1 MKKAMVFGTFDIL
14 HPGHRFL
21 FKEAKKHGDSLVVV
35 VALDST
41 VEKLKHKQPKHNQQ
55 YRLLQV
61 AADTLVDKA
70 RLGYPDDFYK
80 VIEEEQPDVIC
91 LGYDHPIT
99 EKDLKQ
105 KLQVLGLSTQVIR
118 AKALKSEKY
127 KGGKVK
133 KNLLGE
139 I

>member
-21 FKEAKKHGDSLVVV
+21 FKEAKKHGTCLVAV

-41 VEKLKHKQPKHNQQ
+41 VERLKHKKPVHAQQ

-91 LGYDHPIT
+91 LGYD
-99 EKDLKQ
+99 
-105 KLQVLGLSTQVIR
+105 QVLVPLDERTMRQRGIAARIVRILPYKPS
-118 AKALKSEKY
+118 LYKSSK
-127 KGGKVK
+127 
-133 KNLLGE
+133 LA
-139 I
+139 